1 MRESIVLEEGDFMKK
16 LVIEGKR
23 ELSGVVNISGAKNS
37 VVALIPAAMLT
48 DGKCIIRNV
57 PNISD
62 VRLLIE
68 MMKLLGSDIKLED
81 DVLYIDNSHA
91 VNHEI
96 DTYYASKM
104 RASYYFMGV
113 LLSKYGYAKISYP
126 GGCTIGARPINFHVN
141 GFERL
146 GAKVNIIDQN
156 IYEIS
161 ADKLVGNEIFLD
173 MASVGATI
181 NIMFASVKAKGKTR
195 IHNAAKEPEIINIA
209 DFLNSMGAK
218 VTGAGTSE
226 ITIEGVDSLHDGEIT
241 VIPDRIEAG
250 TYVIMGALMG
260 NNLVIEGVVKD
271 HLDALFIK
279 LSEAGC
285 NFKIEDNKVIIS
297 KADSLKP
304 VNIKTLVYPG
314 FPTDLG
320 QPMST
325 LLTQCEGDSLFEE
338 TIYENR
344 MRHIKYLNEMGA
356 NIDLDGKIAV
366 IHGKTELTGKN
377 VEATDLRAG
386 AAMLVAG
393 MLAEGKTEI
402 TNIEHILRGY
412 ENIVGKLSAVGASVK
427 LVDE

>member
-1 MRESIVLEEGDFMKK
+1 MKK
-16 LVIEGKR
+16 LIIEGKHK
-23 ELSGVVNISGAKNS
+23 LSGSIKIGGAKNS

-48 DGKCIIRNV
+48 NGKCIIKNV

-68 MMKLLGSDIKLED
+68 MMKLLGSDVRFENET
-81 DVLYIDNSHA
+81 LYIDNKNA

-96 DTYYASKM
+96 DERYASKM

-141 GFERL
+141 GFKKL
-146 GAKVNIIDQN
+146 GAEVETTDDEKTYIIRGK
-156 IYEIS
+156 E
-161 ADKLVGNEIFLD
+161 LVGNDIFLD

-181 NIMFASVKAKGKTR
+181 NIMFAAVKAKGITK
-195 IHNAAKEPEIINIA
+195 IHNAAKEPEIVNIA

-218 VTGAGTSE
+218 VKGAGTSE
-226 ITIEGVDSLHDGEIT
+226 VVIEGVEELHDGEIE

-250 TYVIMGALMG
+250 TYIIMGALLG
-260 NNLVIEGVVKD
+260 QDLIINGIVKE
-271 HLDALFIK
+271 HLEALFNK
-279 LSEAGC
+279 LYEAGC
-285 NFKIEDNKVIIS
+285 NFEIKGRTVKISQTDKLN
-297 KADSLKP
+297 P
-304 VNIKTLVYPG
+304 VNVKTLVYPG

-325 LLTQCEGDSLFEE
+325 FLTQCEGNSIFEE

-356 NIDLDGKIAV
+356 NVDLDNKIAV
-366 IHGKTELTGKN
+366 IHGKTNLVGKN

-386 AAMLVAG
+386 AAMLLAG
-393 MLAEGKTEI
+393 MIAEGHTEI

-412 ENIVGKLSAVGASVK
+412 ENITNKLSAVGANVK
-427 LVDE
+427 IVEE

>member
-1 MRESIVLEEGDFMKK
+1 MKK
-16 LVIEGKR
+16 LIIEGKNKLAGR
-23 ELSGVVNISGAKNS
+23 IKIGGAKNS

-48 DGKCIIRNV
+48 NGKCIIKNV

-68 MMKLLGSDIKLED
+68 MMKLLGSDIKLEG
-81 DVLYIDNSHA
+81 DVLYIDNRNA

-96 DTYYASKM
+96 DTHYASKM

-141 GFERL
+141 GFKKL
-146 GAKVNIIDQN
+146 GAEVETTDDEKTYIITGKN
-156 IYEIS
+156 
-161 ADKLVGNEIFLD
+161 LVGNDIFLD

-181 NIMFASVKAKGKTR
+181 NIMFASIRAKGVTK
-195 IHNAAKEPEIINIA
+195 IHNAAKEPEIVNIA

-218 VTGAGTSE
+218 VSGAGTSE
-226 ITIEGVDSLHDGEIT
+226 IVIEGVEELHDGEIE

-250 TYVIMGALMG
+250 TYVIMGALLG
-260 NNLVIEGVVKD
+260 NDLVIDGIVKE
-271 HLDALFIK
+271 HLDALFSK
-279 LSEAGC
+279 LHEAGC
-285 NFKIEDNKVIIS
+285 NYEINGNEVKIS
-297 KADSLKP
+297 KTDKLNP
-304 VNIKTLVYPG
+304 VNVKTLVFPG

-325 LLTQCEGDSLFEE
+325 FLTQCEGDSVFEE

-356 NIDLDGKIAV
+356 NIDLDNKVAV
-366 IHGKTELTGKN
+366 IHGKTDLVGRN

-386 AAMLVAG
+386 AAMLLAG
-393 MLAEGKTEI
+393 MIAEGHTEI

-412 ENIVGKLSAVGASVK
+412 ENIVEKLSAVGADVK
-427 LVDE
+427 IVEE